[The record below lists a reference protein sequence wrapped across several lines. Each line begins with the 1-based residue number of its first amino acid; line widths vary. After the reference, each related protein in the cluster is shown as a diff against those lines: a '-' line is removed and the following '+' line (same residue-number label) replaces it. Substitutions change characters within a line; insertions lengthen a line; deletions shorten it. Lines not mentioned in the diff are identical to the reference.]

1 MLLAGNSIGKE
12 FTVTSFGESHGKYV
26 GVVVDGCPAGL
37 ALSEADFQSELDRRI
52 PAQPKIVSGRIEKD
66 VAKIFSGVF
75 NGFTTGAPIALMVEN
90 KEIDSSDYEAIKDLP
105 RPGHSDY
112 PARVKYGG
120 FNDYR
125 GGGRFSGRVTVAL
138 ILAGAIAKKL
148 LGKFDVDVLAY
159 TRAIGQVKADKK
171 FSPEEIRKNRY
182 AAATRCPDLA
192 CAEKMEEA
200 IVNARKEGDSLGGIV
215 ECLALNMPVGV
226 GEPLFDSLD
235 ADLAKALFSVPAV
248 KGVEFGAGFRA
259 AELRGSEN
267 NDAFFIQ
274 NGKVVTSTDNAGG
287 ILGGL
292 SNGMPIL
299 IRVAIKPTPSI
310 AKEQKT
316 VNLSKMENATL
327 SIKGRH
333 DPCVVPKAVPAIEA
347 AVAITLADHMIR
359 SGFIPK
365 VLKEQK

>member
-1 MLLAGNSIGKE
+1 MAGNSIGRE
-12 FTVTSFGESHGKYV
+12 FTVTSFGESHGKVV

-37 ALSEADFQSELDRRI
+37 PLSEADFQEELDRRI
-52 PAQPKIVSGRIEKD
+52 PAEPKIVSARVEKD
-66 VAKIFSGVF
+66 VAKILSGVF
-75 NGFTTGAPIALMVEN
+75 KGFTTGAPITLTVEN
-90 KEIDSSDYEAIKDLP
+90 KETNSSDYEAIKDLP

-112 PARVKYGG
+112 PARVRYGG

-138 ILAGAIAKKL
+138 IMAGTIAKKL
-148 LGKFDVDVLAY
+148 LSKFDVDVQAY
-159 TRAIGQVKADKK
+159 ASAIGQISISKK
-171 FSPEEIRKNRY
+171 FSEAEIRKNRY

-192 CAEKMEEA
+192 CGEKMEEA
-200 IVNARKEGDSLGGIV
+200 IIEARKAGDSIGGIV
-215 ECLALNMPVGV
+215 ECLAFNMPVGV

-235 ADLAKALFSVPAV
+235 ADLAKALFAVPAV
-248 KGVEFGAGFRA
+248 KGVEFGAGFGA
-259 AELRGSEN
+259 AEMSGSEN
-267 NDAFFIQ
+267 NDAFLLK
-274 NGKVVTSTDNAGG
+274 NGKVITSTENAGG

-292 SNGMPIL
+292 SNGMPIM

-316 VNLSKMENATL
+316 VNLSTMQNAAL
-327 SIKGRH
+327 SVKGRH

-365 VLKEQK
+365 ILKEH

>member
-1 MLLAGNSIGKE
+1 MAGNSIGKE
-12 FTVTSFGESHGKYV
+12 LKVTTFGESHGKV
-26 GVVVDGCPAGL
+26 IGVVVDGCPAGL
-37 ALSEADFQSELDRRI
+37 PLSEADFQEELDSRV
-52 PAQPKIVSGRIEKD
+52 PAEPMIVSARVEKD
-66 VAKIFSGVF
+66 EARILSGVF
-75 NGFTTGAPIALMVEN
+75 NGLTTGAPIALMVEN
-90 KEIDSSDYEAIKDLP
+90 KKTQSSDYETTKDLP

-112 PARVKYGG
+112 PARVRYGG

-138 ILAGAIAKKL
+138 IMAGIIAKKL
-148 LGKFDVDVLAY
+148 LGRYDIDVLAY
-159 TRAIGQVKADKK
+159 TRSISKIKTDKK
-171 FSPEEIRKNRY
+171 FSAAEIRKNKN

-200 IVNARKEGDSLGGIV
+200 IIKARKEGESLGGVI
-215 ECLALNMPVGV
+215 ECIALNMPPGI

-235 ADLAKALFSVPAV
+235 ADLAKAVFAVPAV

-259 AELRGSEN
+259 AELTGSQN
-267 NDAFFIQ
+267 NDSFLLK
-274 NGKVVTSTDNAGG
+274 NGKVITSTEHAGG

-292 SNGMPIL
+292 SSGMPIM
-299 IRVAIKPTPSI
+299 IKVAIKPTPSI

-316 VNLSKMENATL
+316 VNLASMENAAI

-347 AVAITLADHMIR
+347 AVAIALADHMIR
-359 SGFIPK
+359 AGYLPK
-365 VLKEQK
+365 VLKEH

>member
-1 MLLAGNSIGKE
+1 MSLAGNSIGKE
-12 FTVTSFGESHGKYV
+12 FTVTTFGESHGKVV

-37 ALSEADFQSELDRRI
+37 LLSENDFQEELDRRI
-52 PAQPKIVSGRIEKD
+52 PAEPKIVSARIEKD
-66 VAKIFSGVF
+66 VAKILSGVF

-90 KEIDSSDYEAIKDLP
+90 KETNSSDYEAIKDLP

-112 PARVKYGG
+112 PARIKYGG

-138 ILAGAIAKKL
+138 IMAGTIAKKL
-148 LGKFDVDVLAY
+148 LSRYDVDVLAY
-159 TRAIGQVKADKK
+159 TSAIGQVKTDKK
-171 FSPEEIRKNRY
+171 FSAAEIRKNRY

-200 IVNARKEGDSLGGIV
+200 IINARKEGDSLGGVI
-215 ECLALNMPVGV
+215 ECLALNMPAGI

-235 ADLAKALFSVPAV
+235 ADLAKALFAVPAV

-259 AELRGSEN
+259 AELMGSEN
-267 NDAFFIQ
+267 NDAFLLKG
-274 NGKVVTSTDNAGG
+274 GKVVTATDNAGG

-292 SNGMPIL
+292 SSGMPIM

-316 VNLSKMENATL
+316 VNLSSMEEAAL
-327 SIKGRH
+327 SVKGRH

-347 AVAITLADHMIR
+347 AVAITLADHLIR

-365 VLKEQK
+365 VLKEH